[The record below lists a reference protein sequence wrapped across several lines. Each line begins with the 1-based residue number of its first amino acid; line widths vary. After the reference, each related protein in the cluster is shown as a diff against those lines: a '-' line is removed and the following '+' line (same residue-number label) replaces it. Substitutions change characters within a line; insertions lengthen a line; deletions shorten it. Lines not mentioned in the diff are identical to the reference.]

1 MYNIL
6 NSREL
11 DKVVVVQQFQ
21 DSHLIDCF
29 LRLKKIHF
37 QRVIIQNQSKIEYK
51 YFEHFTE
58 EKTAHG
64 GDWQHI

>member
-1 MYNIL
+1 M
-6 NSREL
+6 RT
-11 DKVVVVQQFQ
+11 
-21 DSHLIDCF
+21 
-29 LRLKKIHF
+29 
-37 QRVIIQNQSKIEYK
+37 QSKIEYK